1 MIISDDGCAELDALL
16 LGAVERCDIPGLV
29 AVVAN
34 RDHIIFRGAFGTLD
48 SHGAIAMPLDAIFNI
63 ASMTKPV
70 TSVAILMLQEQ
81 GLLDI
86 DNPIGRYLPDLIGRE
101 VVAAV
106 NESDGSY
113 TTRPATRDV
122 TIRDLLTHTSGFGY
136 DFSNETLYALCRVEG
151 RNPRDLPL
159 LHDPG
164 SQWTYGMG
172 TAVLGEAIE
181 RITNIPLDQY
191 FESHIFQPLG
201 MQDTGFD
208 LKPEKRSRL
217 VSLFSRT
224 NGAFVGEPAST
235 SHEPSIR
242 GDYGLLST
250 ADDYIRFLQML
261 LNRGNFDKVQLLTEQ
276 SVQALTTNQIGSLK
290 VQKQPGVMPAVS
302 NAFPLGAG
310 SDTFSLGFQ
319 LKEGVEENGRSHGS
333 YSWAGLFNTH
343 FWADP
348 QQGIAAVLL
357 MQVLPC
363 YDDLCI
369 RLLTDFEHH
378 IYRNLRL
385 SVKIR

>member
-1 MIISDDGCAELDALL
+1 MIISEDGRTELDALL
-16 LGAVERCDIPGLV
+16 FGAVERRDIPGLV

-34 RDHIIFRGAFGTLD
+34 RDHVIYRGAFGTLD
-48 SHGAIAMPLDAIFNI
+48 EHGAIAMPADAIFNI

-70 TSVAILMLQEQ
+70 TSVAILMLREQ

-86 DNPIGRYLPDLIGRE
+86 DDPIGRYLPDLIGRE
-101 VVAAV
+101 VIAAV

-122 TIRDLLTHTSGFGY
+122 TVRDLLTHTSGFGY
-136 DFSNETLYALCRVEG
+136 PFSNETLCVLCRGGE
-151 RNPRDLPL
+151 RKPRDLPL

-181 RITNIPLDQY
+181 RITSESLDKFY
-191 FESHIFQPLG
+191 ESHIFQPLG
-201 MQDTGFD
+201 MHDTGYN

-217 VSLFSRT
+217 VSLFHRVD
-224 NGAFVGEPAST
+224 GALIGEPTSE
-235 SHEPSIR
+235 SHEPYIG
-242 GDYGLLST
+242 GDAGLLST

-261 LNRGNFDKVQLLTEQ
+261 LNMGKFDKIQLLTEQ
-276 SVQALTTNQIGSLK
+276 SVHALMTNQIGSLR
-290 VQKQPGVMPAVS
+290 VRKQPGAMPDIS

-310 SDTFSLGFQ
+310 TDTFSLGFQ
-319 LKEGVEENGRSHGS
+319 LKEGEEENARSRGS

-357 MQVLPC
+357 MQVLPS

-369 RLLTDFEHH
+369 RLLTDFEHR
-378 IYRNLRL
+378 IYRNLR
-385 SVKIR
+385 